1 MELNEI
7 INKLEAMRKRKNKY
21 AILAISCIFI
31 IMPVTTVASFIADTL
46 GAIIGFVGV
55 MVLMIV
61 FLKLAGRDTNEY
73 KRMYKENFVVGILN
87 EVFDNVTYKYNSGLP
102 EQDVRQF
109 GLVKM
114 GNRYSSEDYLKGS
127 YNGIGFEQ
135 AEVTIKYDKNSDD
148 TQLRFK
154 GRMIAF
160 DFPFKEVKSVQVF
173 SKSFHYRDTPKVSG
187 VMQSV
192 EMENTDFNK
201 RFDVLA
207 ADPVDAFYV
216 LTPQFM
222 ERVDFLKE
230 KYMHVGMNFQGNKL
244 YVGIWTSGDAF
255 DGDTTRTVNLLDEKA
270 TIMKDVRVIT
280 DIIDVLGMMRDKEEN
295 M

>member
-7 INKLEAMRKRKNKY
+7 INKLEIMRKRKNKY
-21 AILAISCIFI
+21 AILAVACIFF
-31 IMPVTTVASFIADTL
+31 IMPITTVASFIADTL
-46 GAIIGFVGV
+46 GSIIGFVGV

-87 EVFDNVTYKYNSGLP
+87 EVFDDVIYKYNSGLS
-102 EQDVRQF
+102 ENFVRQF

-114 GNRYSSEDYLKGS
+114 GNRYSSEDYIKGS
-127 YNGIGFEQ
+127 YKGIGFEQ

-173 SKSFHYRDTPKVSG
+173 TKTFHYRSTPEVGCDMK
-187 VMQSV
+187 SV

-207 ADPVDAFYV
+207 ADPVEAFYV
-216 LTPQFM
+216 LTPQMM

-230 KYMHVGMNFQGNKL
+230 KFSHVGMNFQGDKL
-244 YVGIWTSGDAF
+244 YVGIWSGTDAF
-255 DGDTTRTVNLLDEKA
+255 DGDPSRPVNYLDEKGL
-270 TIMKDVRVIT
+270 IISDVRVIT
-280 DIIDVLGMMRDKEEN
+280 DIIDVLGMMRDSEV
-295 M
+295 

>member
-7 INKLEAMRKRKNKY
+7 INKLEVMRKRKNKY

-127 YNGIGFEQ
+127 YKGIGFEQ

-207 ADPVDAFYV
+207 ADTVDAFYV

-255 DGDTTRTVNLLDEKA
+255 DGDTTRSVNLLDEKA

>member
-1 MELNEI
+1 M
-7 INKLEAMRKRKNKY
+7 KL
-21 AILAISCIFI
+21 LQ
-31 IMPVTTVASFIADTL
+31 VD
-46 GAIIGFVGV
+46 
-55 MVLMIV
+55 
-61 FLKLAGRDTNEY
+61 
-73 KRMYKENFVVGILN
+73 
-87 EVFDNVTYKYNSGLP
+87 
-102 EQDVRQF
+102 
-109 GLVKM
+109 
-114 GNRYSSEDYLKGS
+114 
-127 YNGIGFEQ
+127 
-135 AEVTIKYDKNSDD
+135 
-148 TQLRFK
+148 
-154 GRMIAF
+154 
-160 DFPFKEVKSVQVF
+160 KEVKSVQVF

-270 TIMKDVRVIT
+270 AIMKDVRVIT

>member
-1 MELNEI
+1 
-7 INKLEAMRKRKNKY
+7 MRKRKNKY

-87 EVFDNVTYKYNSGLP
+87 EVFDNVTYKYNSGLS

-207 ADPVDAFYV
+207 VDPVDAFYV